1 MEQGVKGR
9 HPLPLGSTGGLQ
21 GPFDPLGPQGA
32 HVSLRAR
39 HPPQR
44 SSTSD
49 GVFPAFLATATTSGA
64 SSGCEALLCPMKTAL
79 SPDLFKGRGGEAG
92 VCVGGG
98 QAPSRDD
105 AAPRRGSR
113 RGEEGRLV
121 PS

>member
-9 HPLPLGSTGGLQ
+9 HPLPLGSLQ
-21 GPFDPLGPQGA
+21 GPVDPLGMQGA
-32 HVSLRAR
+32 HGSLRVR

-79 SPDLFKGRGGEAG
+79 SPDLKEGGNEAG
-92 VCVGGG
+92 VCEEGSRDHLVMTQRRGGG
-98 QAPSRDD
+98 VK
-105 AAPRRGSR
+105 
-113 RGEEGRLV
+113 EG
-121 PS
+121 